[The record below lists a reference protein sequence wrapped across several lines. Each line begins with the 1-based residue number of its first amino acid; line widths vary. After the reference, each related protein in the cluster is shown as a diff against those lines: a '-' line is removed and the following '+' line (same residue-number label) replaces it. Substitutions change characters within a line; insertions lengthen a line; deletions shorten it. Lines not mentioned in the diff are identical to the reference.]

1 MGFFNWLFSRRKPK
15 KVKIGLALGSGGAK
29 GFAHLGAMKAFE
41 ENGIEFSAFAGT
53 SIGSIVGA
61 FLAEGYSSTDIFELL
76 KNMNLGDL
84 KNLFMMSIDSSSV
97 CKIIDREI
105 GYKNIEEL
113 KKPFVA
119 IATDLYTGKEKVF
132 ERGSVAKA
140 LCASSAIPPVFKPVE
155 IDGVKYIDGAFTN
168 SVPAD
173 AVRKLG
179 ADYVIGIDL
188 STHEQKNSVV
198 NKVFPSYKSDTK
210 EPWAKGYKYSDIMIK
225 PNLSGYTA
233 YSVSSGADM
242 YDLGY
247 NSAMEVM
254 SKIISDIKAISRKKK

>member
-1 MGFFNWLFSRRKPK
+1 
-15 KVKIGLALGSGGAK
+15 
-29 GFAHLGAMKAFE
+29 
-41 ENGIEFSAFAGT
+41 
-53 SIGSIVGA
+53 
-61 FLAEGYSSTDIFELL
+61 
-76 KNMNLGDL
+76 
-84 KNLFMMSIDSSSV
+84 
-97 CKIIDREI
+97 
-105 GYKNIEEL
+105 
-113 KKPFVA
+113 
-119 IATDLYTGKEKVF
+119 
-132 ERGSVAKA
+132 
-140 LCASSAIPPVFKPVE
+140 VFKPVE

-254 SKIISDIKAISRKKK
+254 SKIISEIKAISRNKK